1 MVRLMDLGRS
11 VGVSLTLARSFLTP
25 FERPDRFPRALVAM
39 APWGSSIAGLLAGAA
54 ARYPD
59 RLAVIDDDSG
69 TSYTRLW
76 ARTQSIAASLRSD
89 GVGHD
94 TKVGIM
100 ARNHRGFIEALGA
113 VAAVGADAILLNTGF
128 AGPQLADVADAEH
141 LDLIIHDDEFA
152 EMVTDSMVD
161 ASIDEAELERR
172 AALGGTVDPT
182 RHVGRVVILTSG
194 TTGRPK
200 GAARESGPSALEGV
214 AAILDR
220 IPLKVGD
227 VQVIAAPL
235 FHAWGLSHL
244 LLGLSRCATAVIARK
259 FDPGRTVRSIAV
271 ESADVLVV
279 VPVMLRRIL
288 HDADGELDLPS
299 LRVIAS
305 SGSAISGQLVVEV
318 LDRFGPVLYNLY
330 GSTEVASAAIATP
343 DDLALHPTTAG
354 YPCRWVDVAILDGDG
369 RRLPEGSKGR
379 IFVGGALKFDGY
391 TNGDDKERIDGLVS
405 TGDIGSL
412 RDGLLFVEG
421 RDDDMIVS
429 GGENVFPSE
438 VEELLH
444 AHPAIADVVVTGV
457 PDDEFGQV
465 LAAFIVVGPDQEL
478 TDRDVKDHVRGQL
491 ARHKVPRH
499 VRFID
504 ELPRNTTG
512 KVLRRNLTLS

>member
-1 MVRLMDLGRS
+1 MDLGRS
-11 VGVSLTLARSFLTP
+11 VGVGVTLARSFLTP
-25 FERPDRFPRALVAM
+25 FERPDRLPRALKAM

-59 RLAVIDDDSG
+59 RLAVIDDEGGS
-69 TSYTRLW
+69 TYATVW
-76 ARTQSIAASLRSD
+76 TRTQSFAASLHAD
-89 GVGHD
+89 GVGHG
-94 TKVGIM
+94 TRVGIL

-113 VAAVGADAILLNTGF
+113 VAAVGADAVLLNTGF
-128 AGPQLADVADAEH
+128 AGPQLADVADAES
-141 LDLIIHDDEFA
+141 LDLIIHDDEYA
-152 EMVTDSMVD
+152 EMVADSMV
-161 ASIDEAELERR
+161 ASSIDEAELERR
-172 AALGGTVDPT
+172 STLGGTVEPT
-182 RHVGRVVILTSG
+182 KDVGRVVILTSG

-220 IPLKVGD
+220 IPLKLGD

-235 FHAWGLSHL
+235 FHAWALSHL
-244 LLGLSRCATAVIARK
+244 LLGFSRCATAVIARK
-259 FDPGRTVRSIAV
+259 FDPERTLHAV
-271 ESADVLVV
+271 ADEGADVLVV
-279 VPVMLRRIL
+279 VPVMLSRIL
-288 HDADGELDLPS
+288 QADDGELRLPS

-305 SGSAISGQLVVEV
+305 SGSAISGQLVTDV

-330 GSTEVASAAIATP
+330 GSTEVASATIATP
-343 DDLALHPTTAG
+343 ADLAAHPTTAG
-354 YPCRWVDVAILDGDG
+354 RPCKWVDVAILDGDG
-369 RRLPEGSKGR
+369 KRLPEGSSGR

-405 TGDIGSL
+405 TGDVGSL

-444 AHPAIADVVVTGV
+444 AHPAIVDVVVTGV
-457 PDDEFGQV
+457 ADDEFGQV
-465 LAAFIVVGPDQEL
+465 LAAFVVLRPGAEL
-478 TDRDVKDHVRGQL
+478 TDRDVKDHVKAQL

-512 KVLRRNLTLS
+512 KVLRRTLTVAP